1 MIWNWLRFSFRPR
14 FPVGEGS
21 IFYLFHVR
29 IIMMAAPFPLSSYA
43 RATSRLLSGRSHIGI
58 EMMELWKEPLPLRL
72 DAKWTPAPFLVRL
85 AILFGGDSH
94 GSESSV
100 TFQKCLLAAR
110 DDVCTRIDGI
120 DANSQPTSAA
130 SVASL
135 VRVLAPEI
143 HDVNAFMPGQED
155 AQTRIGELVDDV
167 VHGHECEQTIL
178 DMHGVS
184 DAWRMHFAENA
195 KRTPEANDAA
205 TSVEIWEYAVA
216 LRSQF
221 VTRFVLSFMQRV
233 IKATS

>member
-1 MIWNWLRFSFRPR
+1 
-14 FPVGEGS
+14 
-21 IFYLFHVR
+21 
-29 IIMMAAPFPLSSYA
+29 MMAAPFPLSSYA

-155 AQTRIGELVDDV
+155 AQTRIGQLVDDV